1 MKSATLFAAILLLVS
16 STLFS
21 CTEQQDMVTGPE
33 DMLSR
38 GNWTVDYYFNGQDQT
53 AQYGSYSFTFNSN
66 GIVSCANTVHNC
78 TGTWQIRK
86 NVQSDELSISL
97 TTQQPELQQLNQ
109 NWSIAEAS
117 MQSLTLTN
125 GTGQFRL
132 RKQ

>member
-21 CTEQQDMVTGPE
+21 CTEQQDMVSSPE

-66 GIVSCANTVHNC
+66 GIVSCDNTVHNC

-86 NVQSDELSISL
+86 NVQSDVLSISL

-109 NWSIAEAS
+109 NWSISETN
-117 MQSLTLTN
+117 MQSVTMTN
-125 GTGQFRL
+125 GTGQLRL
-132 RKQ
+132 RKL